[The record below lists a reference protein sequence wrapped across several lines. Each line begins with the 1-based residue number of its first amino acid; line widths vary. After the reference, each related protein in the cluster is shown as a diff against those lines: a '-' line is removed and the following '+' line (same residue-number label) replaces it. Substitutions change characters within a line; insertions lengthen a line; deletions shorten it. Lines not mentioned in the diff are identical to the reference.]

1 MILFKSHTQSIIF
14 KLLSQVFYLCLMELR
29 SIDLNVDDDNFDK
42 NIIQKIIS
50 IEQSQLL
57 LLLGINWF
65 GVLWMVNKWL
75 FAHVEQVEVNDW
87 I

>member
-1 MILFKSHTQSIIF
+1 
-14 KLLSQVFYLCLMELR
+14 MELR

-57 LLLGINWF
+57 LLLGIN
-65 GVLWMVNKWL
+65 
-75 FAHVEQVEVNDW
+75 
-87 I
+87 